1 MRSTRK
7 RRRGFTLVELLV
19 VIAIIGILV
28 ALLLPAVQAAREA
41 ARRAQCQNNMR
52 QLGLAV
58 LNYESS
64 EGRLPPGARGW
75 NTENPTSILPKTANQ
90 PRTPFVFFILPML
103 EEGARLAN
111 YDTALGWQD
120 QAREVVDN
128 LTSPIS
134 AFQCPSDESQIM
146 TNGTPNEAGEF
157 IFDAKGSYGIN
168 WGSWEWNDQEDENVF
183 VVGTE
188 RPTPSGKRGP
198 HAPFW
203 MGYGARLAHIT
214 DGTAHTLA
222 MMEMIQAPTGPQG
235 THTDATQIDRRARIW
250 NESPGCYAIS
260 TKQTPNTGAS
270 DVGLCVDQPE
280 IGLPCVFSSTLGDYV
295 LASRSRHPGG
305 VQVLMVDGSVH
316 FASDDIDLRTWQLLS
331 MQADGFP
338 VTIKQ

>member
-1 MRSTRK
+1 MRLTRN

-28 ALLLPAVQAAREA
+28 SLLLPAVQAAREA
-41 ARRAQCQNNMR
+41 ARRSQCQNNLR
-52 QLGLAV
+52 QLGLAI
-58 LNYESS
+58 LNYESA
-64 EGRLPPGARGW
+64 EGRLPAGAGGWNPKAPASLLPPGA
-75 NTENPTSILPKTANQ
+75 NE
-90 PRTPFVFFILPML
+90 PRTPFVVPILPML

-111 YDTALGWQD
+111 YDQSIGWQNQD
-120 QAREVVDN
+120 RAVLDV
-128 LTSPIS
+128 LTAPIS
-134 AFQCPSDESQIM
+134 AFQCPSDEPQVM
-146 TNGTPNEAGEF
+146 TNATPNDRNEF
-157 IFDAKGSYGIN
+157 IFDTKGNYGVN
-168 WGSWEWNDQEDENVF
+168 WGSWEWDDQEDERVF
-183 VVGTE
+183 AVGDE
-188 RPTPSGKRGP
+188 RPTPSTKRGP

-203 MGYGARLAHIT
+203 VGYGARLAHIT
-214 DGTAHTLA
+214 DGTSHTFA

-235 THTDATQIDRRARIW
+235 THTDRTQIDRRARIW

-260 TKQTPNTGAS
+260 TKETPNTGAA
-270 DVGLCVDQPE
+270 DIGLCVDRPD
-280 IGLPCVFSSTLGDYV
+280 IGLPCQFSSSVGDYF